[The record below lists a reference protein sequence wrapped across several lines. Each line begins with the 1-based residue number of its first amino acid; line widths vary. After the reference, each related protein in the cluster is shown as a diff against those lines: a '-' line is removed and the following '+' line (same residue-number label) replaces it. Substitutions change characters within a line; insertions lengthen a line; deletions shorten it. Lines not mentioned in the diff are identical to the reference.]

1 MRDRISGRQLTALG
15 FVALLSP
22 LVRRFPQQLADRVGR
37 TGWLAVPLA
46 AAPLLLWLAGYRC
59 LLRRG
64 GGDWYALL
72 QRCLG
77 TFFGRLA
84 AALSALWMVFYAGFL
99 LRAAAAAKLSTLFLF
114 GPEGSDVT
122 GYPIFQLDMAL
133 AAAVAACGSLKAIAR
148 SAMVLRPLLVT
159 VMLLV
164 LALTLGNVDLG
175 LLLPVTGRDLLPNGL
190 AALRLSNSF
199 AAVFLLAF
207 LLGRTDGPPARRQL
221 LGWGGA
227 LLGMGAAATVCCLG
241 MFGPELTAQT
251 GYPFFLLARDVTV
264 LGSVERVEP
273 LVVAASLF
281 SDFILVSALLWM
293 ASRLALRLLGRE
305 EAPAKSPALLCAAL
319 AAATAFLF
327 PGALEDWRFWSE
339 DLVPVLSAAFTAGVP
354 GIALAVGKL
363 RGRL

>member
-22 LVRRFPQQLADRVGR
+22 LVRRFPQQLADHVGR

-99 LRAAAAAKLSTLFLF
+99 LRALAVRQMSTVYPDA
-114 GPEGSDVT
+114 GPGVFVL
-122 GYPIFQLDMAL
+122 GMAL

-327 PGALEDWRFWSE
+327 PGAREDWRFWSE

>member
-22 LVRRFPQQLADRVGR
+22 LVRRFPQQLAAQVGR

-46 AAPLLLWLAGYRC
+46 ALPLLLWLVAYRR

-64 GGDWYALL
+64 GGDWYGLL

-77 TFFGRLA
+77 KGLGRLA
-84 AALSALWMVFYAGFL
+84 AGASALWMVFYAGFL
-99 LRAAAAAKLSTLFLF
+99 LRALAVRQMST
-114 GPEGSDVT
+114 V
-122 GYPIFQLDMAL
+122 YPDAQPGVFVLGMAL
-133 AAAVAACGSLKAIAR
+133 AAAVAACGSLKALAR
-148 SAMVLRPLLVT
+148 SAMVLRPMLAA

-164 LALTLGNVDLG
+164 LALSLGNVDPG
-175 LLLPVTGRDLLPNGL
+175 LLGPVTARDLLPNGL

-207 LLGRTDGPPARRQL
+207 LLGRTDAPPARRQL

-241 MFGPELTAQT
+241 MFGPALTART
-251 GYPFFLLARDVTV
+251 GYPFFLLTRDLSV
-264 LGSVERVEP
+264 LGSVERAEP
-273 LVVAASLF
+273 LVVAVSLF
-281 SDFILVSALLWM
+281 SDFILISALLWM
-293 ASRLALRLLGRE
+293 APRLALRICGRG
-305 EAPAKSPALLCAAL
+305 EAPAWFPALLCAAL
-319 AAATAFLF
+319 AVAAAFLL
-327 PGALEDWRFWSE
+327 PGGLEDWRHWSE
-339 DLVPVLSAAFTAGVP
+339 DLIPALSAAFTAGVP
-354 GIALAVGKL
+354 ALALAVGKL